1 MHDEST
7 SNHFENGSRPLG
19 WRLLEM
25 LYLPRRIYNLLKG
38 NVDAPGREKKARITN
53 NFACIKTTSNRKQ
66 SVDRM
71 IHWTASGNCL
81 RELDNPPSQERL
93 KVSWN
98 GVLLQMNYAV
108 CFGHLWGHFT
118 HMTRHF
124 SFGTTETVHATRQR
138 KQLCR
143 CPLTKDGTKTF
154 ESPCCRAATASAV
167 IAFFFFNYSF
177 FTKILWIHIKFYS
190 CYNLITDGREK
201 CIIILFMKV
210 KVQVG
215 LWIQSGSQIIWK
227 CWWARPSST
236 VAL

>member
-25 LYLPRRIYNLLKG
+25 LYLPRRIHNLLKG
-38 NVDAPGREKKARITN
+38 NVDVPGREKKARITN
-53 NFACIKTTSNRKQ
+53 NFAGIKTTRNRMQ

-71 IHWTASGNCL
+71 IHGAASGNCL
-81 RELDNPPSQERL
+81 REVDPPERL

-98 GVLLQMNYAV
+98 GVLLQMIHSV

-138 KQLCR
+138 KQLYVGA
-143 CPLTKDGTKTF
+143 PLT
-154 ESPCCRAATASAV
+154 CSAV
-167 IAFFFFNYSF
+167 IAFFCFNYSF
-177 FTKILWIHIKFYS
+177 NFVDS
-190 CYNLITDGREK
+190 R
-201 CIIILFMKV
+201 
-210 KVQVG
+210 QV
-215 LWIQSGSQIIWK
+215 LQ
-227 CWWARPSST
+227 
-236 VAL
+236 LL